1 MTATIQGTAAT
12 RLLDKLEAV
21 KPTGANKWLARCPS
35 HQDNNPSLAITSID
49 GRVLIYCF
57 AGCKPESVVAAL
69 GMTMPELFDSP
80 RELEYRYDGG
90 RKVKRYYKSDGKKDF
105 RQSNTSNPPELYK
118 LGKVRAAVA
127 EGRPIFLV
135 EGEEDVRALESF
147 GVCATSAPQGAAN
160 WSKANYTPLVGSTV
174 LVVADN
180 DKPGLARAADLAAY
194 LPTIEVTLGGVFVA
208 AAGLNDMGEH
218 VAAGY
223 TVNDLVEIHPPFTA
237 SGAGTSQHDNA
248 AAEEPHSSKKPE
260 RALLLTAAANIRSS
274 RQRWLWDGII
284 PLGTL
289 ALFAGRGGEGKSSFA
304 LHLAAKLNAGDLEGD
319 FRGQPHAVL
328 IAALEDDWGTIMK
341 PRLVAAGAD
350 LNKTFKLGIA
360 ATVDE
365 TTRET
370 VPTLP
375 LDIGLIKEAII
386 QTGARMVILDPATSL
401 MVGDLNKREDVRR
414 SLDGL
419 LAVAQETECTV
430 VLIVHFAK
438 GQGNVSEK
446 ISGSHA
452 LRDAARSVLLFATDE
467 ETGNRV
473 VSMDKSNYSKHA
485 AESFAFQLLDAAV
498 ETDDGETTHVA
509 RVNYLGVSDVTV
521 SDIVNRGTDDGAE
534 SDRSEA
540 ERWLVSYLED
550 QHGSAPAR
558 DILKAARGDGLET
571 QTVQRASRKVTSKA
585 KSGFQGQWVW
595 TLDLSKDVTKKSKM
609 SRAREPDTF
618 DPFEGNVT
626 PLHRTKERTFESE
639 HAE

>member
-1 MTATIQGTAAT
+1 MADEI
-12 RLLDKLEAV
+12 
-21 KPTGANKWLARCPS
+21 
-35 HQDNNPSLAITSID
+35 
-49 GRVLIYCF
+49 
-57 AGCKPESVVAAL
+57 
-69 GMTMPELFDSP
+69 
-80 RELEYRYDGG
+80 
-90 RKVKRYYKSDGKKDF
+90 
-105 RQSNTSNPPELYK
+105 
-118 LGKVRAAVA
+118 
-127 EGRPIFLV
+127 
-135 EGEEDVRALESF
+135 RAL
-147 GVCATSAPQGAAN
+147 Q
-160 WSKANYTPLVGSTV
+160 
-174 LVVADN
+174 
-180 DKPGLARAADLAAY
+180 
-194 LPTIEVTLGGVFVA
+194 
-208 AAGLNDMGEH
+208 
-218 VAAGY
+218 
-223 TVNDLVEIHPPFTA
+223 
-237 SGAGTSQHDNA
+237 
-248 AAEEPHSSKKPE
+248 
-260 RALLLTAAANIRSS
+260 LTAAANIRSS

-304 LHLAAKLNAGDLEGD
+304 LHLAAKLNAGGLEGD

-375 LDIGLIKEAII
+375 MDTDLIKQAII

-401 MVGDLNKREDVRR
+401 MAGDLNKREDVRR

-430 VLIVHFAK
+430 VLIVHLAK

-473 VSMDKSNYSKHA
+473 VSMDKSNYSKYA

-595 TLDLSKDVTKKSKM
+595 TLDLTKDVTKKSKM

-626 PLHRTKERTFESE
+626 PLHRTKERSFENE